1 MKFYTVP
8 EVSKMLAVSDTFVR
22 RLIDK
27 GLLVPHK
34 LESAV
39 RIADDDLRS
48 YVSERRVVKKSP
60 SKAARPKLK
69 HLKFN

>member
-1 MKFYTVP
+1 
-8 EVSKMLAVSDTFVR
+8 MLAVSDTFVR

-39 RIADDDLRS
+39 RIAEDDLRA
-48 YVSERRVVKKSP
+48 YLAERRVVKDKP
-60 SKAARPKLK
+60 PRKAAPPRLK
-69 HLKFN
+69 HLKLG